1 MKVKLLLALVT
12 LSIGVMSNSCEKN
25 AEDPAPVTDGPLTVA
40 LKVGQT
46 QTSGPLSV
54 KLVSIED
61 RRCARENCSLCYGG
75 YATVQVDVTA
85 ANSAPQHLTFKR
97 LSCFGPDDF
106 TLSSSDS
113 LRADVHLA
121 AGYRI
126 GLINMTDLVL
136 ADKLPTSDY
145 VVKFLLEKK

>member
-1 MKVKLLLALVT
+1 MQVKRLLALVT
-12 LSIGVMSNSCEKN
+12 LSLGVMSNSCEKN
-25 AEDPAPVTDGPLTVA
+25 AQEPAPVADGPLTLA

-54 KLVSIED
+54 ALVSIED
-61 RRCARENCSLCYGG
+61 RRCAREDCSLCYGG
-75 YATVQVDVTA
+75 SATVQVDVATFGK
-85 ANSAPQHLTFKR
+85 APQRLTFER

-113 LRADVHLA
+113 LRADVHTA

-126 GLINMTDLVL
+126 GLINMTDLIR
-136 ADKLPTSDY
+136 ADKRPTGNY
-145 VVKFLLEKK
+145 VVKFLFEKI